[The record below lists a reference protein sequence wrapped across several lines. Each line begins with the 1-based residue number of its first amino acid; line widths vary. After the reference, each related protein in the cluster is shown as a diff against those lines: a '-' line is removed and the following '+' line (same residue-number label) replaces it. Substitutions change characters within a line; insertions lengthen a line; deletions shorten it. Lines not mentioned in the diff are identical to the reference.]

1 MNIKYPNIKV
11 KLVGMDGNAFAIMG
25 RVDMALRR
33 GGVSKEEREAYLAES
48 RSGDYDNLL
57 RTAMAWVD
65 CATDEDDDDED
76 DDDDDDDDDDGDDD
90 DTEEGD
96 EQ

>member
-11 KLVGMDGNAFAIMG
+11 RLVGMDGNAFAIMG
-25 RVDMALRR
+25 RVEGALRR
-33 GGVSKEEREAYLAES
+33 GGVSKEEREVYLAES
-48 RSGDYDNLL
+48 RSGDYNNLL

-65 CATDEDDDDED
+65 CATDEDEDE
-76 DDDDDDDDDDGDDD
+76 DDD
-90 DTEEGD
+90 DTEEGE

>member
-25 RVDMALRR
+25 RVEGALRR

-48 RSGDYDNLL
+48 RSGDYNNLL

-65 CATDEDDDDED
+65 CATDEDDDD
-76 DDDDDDDDDDGDDD
+76 DDDDGDDD
-90 DTEEGD
+90 DTEEGE

>member
-25 RVDMALRR
+25 RVEGALRR

-65 CATDEDDDDED
+65 CATDEDE
-76 DDDDDDDDDDGDDD
+76 DDDDGDDD
-90 DTEEGD
+90 DTEEGE

>member
-11 KLVGMDGNAFAIMG
+11 RLVGMDGNAFAIMG

-33 GGVSKEEREAYLAES
+33 GGVSKEEREVYLTES
-48 RSGDYDNLL
+48 RSGDYNNLL

-65 CATDEDDDDED
+65 CATDEDEDE
-76 DDDDDDDDDDGDDD
+76 DDD
-90 DTEEGD
+90 DTEEGE

>member
-48 RSGDYDNLL
+48 RSGDYNNLL

-65 CATDEDDDDED
+65 CATDEDED
-76 DDDDDDDDDDGDDD
+76 DDDGGDGDDD
-90 DTEEGD
+90 TDEGEE
-96 EQ
+96 Q

>member
-25 RVDMALRR
+25 RVEGALRR
-33 GGVSKEEREAYLAES
+33 GGVSKEEREVYLTES
-48 RSGDYDNLL
+48 KSGDYNNLL

-65 CATDEDDDDED
+65 CATDEDDDD
-76 DDDDDDDDDDGDDD
+76 DDGDDD
-90 DTEEGD
+90 DTDEGEE
-96 EQ
+96 Q

>member
-11 KLVGMDGNAFAIMG
+11 RLVGMDGNAFAIMG
-25 RVDMALRR
+25 RVEGALRR
-33 GGVSKEEREAYLAES
+33 GGVSKEEREVYLAES
-48 RSGDYDNLL
+48 RSGDYNNLL

-65 CATDEDDDDED
+65 CATDEEEEEDED
-76 DDDDDDDDDDGDDD
+76 EDEEEDEDEDDD
-90 DTEEGD
+90 DTEEGE

>member
-48 RSGDYDNLL
+48 RSGDYNNLL

-65 CATDEDDDDED
+65 CATDEDE
-76 DDDDDDDDDDGDDD
+76 DDDDDGDGDD
-90 DTEEGD
+90 DTDEGEE
-96 EQ
+96 Q